1 MKHVVCLTLLACSV
15 MCFGQPAV
23 VSVSPLNGSGS
34 TATFT
39 SVYRHSGGINKH
51 YLGYLLILPTPN
63 IVWYTAKGSCLIEY
77 NRISNGVR
85 LVNDQGDNW
94 IGRLQGEPA
103 GTGGMVLTSNWCSV
117 DTRNVHASFSGNDMT
132 VTVPVTFAGTFT
144 GEMGTFLQEL
154 DVDGNWTGMTQ
165 FGNWTP
171 YPISSP
177 KPGPYISNLTPT
189 WPSTSALAPSKVVI
203 DTGNTSGL
211 NNLLY
216 VNVLVADKIVDPAVR
231 CHILYVA
238 PSKEFWL
245 LNDAGTDWIKTSPRQ
260 NSTCAI
266 GSFNPDVLSAG
277 TLNGILEL
285 NIPIA
290 WNPSTVFPQKLMV
303 MGNTFDNAGNLTHWL
318 Q

>member
-1 MKHVVCLTLLACSV
+1 

-23 VSVSPLNGSGS
+23 VSVSPLNGSG
-34 TATFT
+34 TTGTFT
-39 SVYRHSGGINKH
+39 SVYRHTGGINKH

-85 LVNDQGDNW
+85 LVNTQGDNW
-94 IGRLQGEPA
+94 IGRPQGEPA
-103 GTGGMVLTSNWCSV
+103 GPGGSVLTSNWCSV

-132 VTVPVTFAGTFT
+132 VTVPVTFLGTFT
-144 GEMGTFLQEL
+144 GETGTFLQEL

-165 FGNWTP
+165 FGNWTA
-171 YPISSP
+171 YPIASP

-203 DTGNTSGL
+203 DTGNSTGL

-216 VNVLVADKIVDPAVR
+216 VNVLVADKIVDPTVR
-231 CHILYVA
+231 CHILYVT
-238 PSKEFWL
+238 PPGGSPDFWL
-245 LNDAGTDWIKTSPRQ
+245 LNDAATDWIKTSPRQ

-266 GSFNPDVLSAG
+266 GSFNPDVLSAS
-277 TLNGILEL
+277 TANGVLEL
-285 NIPIA
+285 SVPIA
-290 WNPSTVFPQKLMV
+290 WNPSIVFPQKLMV